1 MSVKTG
7 LLGRHGDCVPM
18 TAFVPFAP
26 SRRVSCGFLGRLFST
41 MSVKTGQFCVPI
53 NQISMGTN
61 KDDKGKEEGAT
72 KDEALA

>member
-1 MSVKTG
+1 MMAPYHDATFP
-7 LLGRHGDCVPM
+7 LLLVL
-18 TAFVPFAP
+18 T
-26 SRRVSCGFLGRLFST
+26 RVSCGFLGRLFST